1 MSKTKVSGL
10 IHYEVLFIIPNK
22 FTDEEAQKV
31 FKKVAEIITSMDGKI
46 SFENYWGKKKFA
58 YPINHDYYGY
68 YAFYEFDLDRS
79 LIPEINNKL
88 RLDKDI
94 LRFMIVKKDLKTEEQ
109 IKKDIEIKEKIEK
122 RKAEEEKEETRTK
135 ESKAKKESSSTKKKE
150 EKVDLKKLDKKLDD
164 VLDVDNL
171 L

>member
-10 IHYEVLFIIPNK
+10 IHYEILFIVPNK

-31 FKKVAEIITSMDGKI
+31 FKKVKDLIISMDGKI

-68 YAFYEFDLDRS
+68 YGYYEFDLDRS
-79 LIPEINNKL
+79 LVSEINNKL
-88 RLDKDI
+88 RLDKDV

-109 IKKDIEIKEKIEK
+109 IKKDAEIREKIDK
-122 RKAEEEKEETRTK
+122 RKADEEKEEEKVK
-135 ESKAKKESSSTKKKE
+135 ESKAKKESSPKKKKE
-150 EKVDLKKLDKKLDD
+150 DKVDLKTLDEKLDD
-164 VLDVDNL
+164 VLDVDDL